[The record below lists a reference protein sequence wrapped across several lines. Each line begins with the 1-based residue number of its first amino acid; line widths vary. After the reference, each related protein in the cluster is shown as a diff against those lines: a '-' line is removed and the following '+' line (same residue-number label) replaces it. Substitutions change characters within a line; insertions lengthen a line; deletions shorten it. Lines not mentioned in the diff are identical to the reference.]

1 MKNRASILFLTFSL
15 SACGG
20 DQPQAVTPVMISPP
34 FTPTQA
40 PSPASVPFV
49 TVKFAYEAHRFSN
62 RDIVP
67 EYTYAGVVYSG
78 GLAGIFPQGSISID
92 FQRDGYPE
100 VVVPLNKA
108 YGTPAYAA
116 MPYILLSNTN
126 GRLMYDPAHNAAMP
140 SVFGARRAATLSVG
154 GKNAAFF
161 VAHNVSGVYGDPKA
175 HGSAILIGQRAG
187 AVTTLLDALPRI
199 TTKQGL
205 PDNATDAHSMATGD
219 INGDGLDDILIG
231 NWNPWGGFPPTIL
244 LQTSSGQFTASSDNF
259 PATLLSVPVTN
270 PNSEGNEDNNL
281 LLDLHLVDVNG
292 DKYADLIA
300 GFGHGSTPS
309 FLFINRNGQ
318 FSFEDRIALPP
329 SLYGINTSLHME
341 TKDTD
346 IDNDGDQDLV
356 ILYSRYVPYYG
367 GNYIQILR
375 NDGGKFTDTT
385 ETALPQ
391 DQHYIMAN
399 RLEWS
404 SDVFISDL
412 DRDGLV
418 DILHGLNDGRLMVY
432 FNKGAG
438 TFTRLTTTLRNNAV
452 GRLIAVDDFNADGK
466 QELSYFE
473 YTGGSSIENTFAL
486 TVYELDFQKPM

>member
-1 MKNRASILFLTFSL
+1 MRTPNILLPVFLL
-15 SACGG
+15 CGCGG
-20 DQPQAVTPVMISPP
+20 EQPQSASPVVISPA
-34 FTPTQA
+34 PTA
-40 PSPASVPFV
+40 APTPSPAPAPFV
-49 TVKFAYEAHRFSN
+49 ALKFAYEAHRFSN
-62 RDIVP
+62 RDVVP

-78 GLAGIFPQGSISID
+78 GLAGIFPQGSISVD
-92 FQRDGYPE
+92 FQRDNYPE

-116 MPYILLSNTN
+116 MPYLLLSNAN
-126 GRLMYDPAHNAAMP
+126 GRLMYDAAHNAAMP
-140 SVFGARRAATLSVG
+140 SVFGARRAAVLSVG
-154 GKNAAFF
+154 GKSAAFF

-175 HGSAILIGQRAG
+175 HGSAILLGQRAG
-187 AVTTLLDALPRI
+187 AVTTQLDVLPRI

-244 LQTSSGQFTASSDNF
+244 LQTPSGQFAASSSNFTAS
-259 PATLLSVPVTN
+259 LLSVPLTN
-270 PNSEGNEDNNL
+270 PNSEGNENNNL
-281 LLDLHLVDVNG
+281 LLDLHFVDVNG

-329 SLYGINTSLHME
+329 SVYGINTSLHMA
-341 TKDTD
+341 TKNAD

-391 DQHYIMAN
+391 DQSYIMAK

-404 SDVFISDL
+404 SDVFMRDL
-412 DRDGLV
+412 DKDGLV
-418 DILHGLNDGRLMVY
+418 DILHGLNNGRLMVY

-438 TFTRLTTTLRNNAV
+438 QFTRLTTTLRNNAF
-452 GRLIAVDDFNADGK
+452 GRLVAVDDFNADGK

-473 YTGGSSIENTFAL
+473 YTGGSSTENTFVL
-486 TVYELDFQKPM
+486 TVYELDFQKP